1 MGKEGFRELQVWRKA
16 KDLANSHNL
25 SPMAY
30 NLFFRKYI
38 FDISIAAI
46 FIVFALVLA
55 EKPSVNYSLTGKERK
70 ALPAVSGKVS
80 GKKTQEKTA
89 TGSASESLRLSEG
102 AGAAKVSNKN
112 PDPSDFNTDEFRI
125 QGKDV
130 LKLYEAIKSDGYRPA
145 TVNSGGK
152 IIERPKAGNRIE
164 QPDAGNIIA
173 WLNGLLRTTDF
184 YDKIAEKKPELTLT
198 SEIIKLREQ
207 TEGKRKGPFRDLKE
221 DYQKAIKR
229 LNRLL
234 LELAYPKET
243 PKSRNLE
250 VRNIFEPDGNYEKP
264 KELIIIPENPYN
276 LIAVL
281 EGKEK
286 KAILREYTG
295 RMVSLKVGDKM
306 IDGAVVIKIDK
317 MSVTAKKGKKEKEYK
332 IFDVKKKPVGGKK

>member
-1 MGKEGFRELQVWRKA
+1 MNLQAMKKIKSEKIELFA
-16 KDLANSHNL
+16 
-25 SPMAY
+25 
-30 NLFFRKYI
+30 RKYI

-46 FIVFALVLA
+46 FIIFALVLA
-55 EKPSVNYSLTGKERK
+55 ERPSVNYRLTGKEGK
-70 ALPAVSGKVS
+70 ALPAAVSGKMS
-80 GKKTQEKTA
+80 GKKTQEKA
-89 TGSASESLRLSEG
+89 ANGSAS
-102 AGAAKVSNKN
+102 AKVSNKN

-130 LKLYEAIKSDGYRPA
+130 LKLYEAIKSDGNKPA
-145 TVNSGGK
+145 KV
-152 IIERPKAGNRIE
+152 KAPGNIKA
-164 QPDAGNIIA
+164 QHDAGDIIA

-184 YDKIAEKKPELTLT
+184 YDKITGKKPELTLT

-207 TEGKRKGPFRDLKE
+207 TEGKRKGLFRDLKE
-221 DYQKAIKR
+221 DDQKAIKR
-229 LNRLL
+229 LNRLM

-250 VRNIFEPDGNYEKP
+250 VRNIFEPAGNYEKP

-317 MSVTAKKGKKEKEYK
+317 MSVTAKKGKKEKEYR